1 MLDSLAKL
9 DKKVV
14 NVISIA
20 IPVVVALLL
29 GIQQKMEMGA
39 WTKTL
44 PHLNAVI
51 NGSTAILL
59 LAGFIAIRKGHK
71 DLHKKLML
79 SALSLGSVF
88 LVSYVLYHFS
98 NPSTHFGGTDTV
110 KYLYYILLLSHIV
123 LAAVVVY
130 FVLMAVYYALRADW
144 IGHKSMVRWA
154 WPIWFYVSVTGVLV
168 YLMIRPYY
176 S

>member
-1 MLDSLAKL
+1 MLNSLAKL

-29 GIQQKMEMGA
+29 GVQQKVDLGT
-39 WTKTL
+39 WTKAL
-44 PHLNAVI
+44 PHLNAFI
-51 NGSTAILL
+51 NGSTALL
-59 LAGFIAIRKGHK
+59 LLVGLMAIRTGRKEM
-71 DLHKKLML
+71 HKKAML
-79 SALSLGSVF
+79 SAFGFGSVF
-88 LVSYVLYHFS
+88 LVSYVVYHFS
-98 NPSTHFGGTDTV
+98 NPSTHFGGTDTIR
-110 KYLYYILLLSHIV
+110 YLYYILLLSHIL

-130 FVLMAVYYALRADW
+130 FVLMALYFALRADW
-144 IGHKSMVRWA
+144 NGHKQMVRWA